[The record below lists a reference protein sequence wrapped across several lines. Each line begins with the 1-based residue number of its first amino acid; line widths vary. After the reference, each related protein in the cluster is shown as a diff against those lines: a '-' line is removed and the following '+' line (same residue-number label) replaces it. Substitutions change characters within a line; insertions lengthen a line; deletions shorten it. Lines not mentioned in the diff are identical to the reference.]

1 MDSKAKIKP
10 EITVI
15 KTEPVEFEEAH
26 HLETPLEPMQDPE
39 TPPFQPEPFCSLCLR
54 ERVTNTVFYT
64 FDVECSGSLRDTL
77 KDTFGLELAPKRCH
91 ICTPCRK
98 LLKLVESFRDCCL
111 KAHSWAEQHMQVDQQ
126 KAAAPPGSLKLGGDS
141 WFSDGTVQAI
151 DLVREAIKERTTLI
165 VEYDKVEVKM
175 ELGESMVDDGSNAGS
190 KSRIKECRR
199 CHRKFDGPR
208 SYTSHKKCCKGVEED
223 DNLHCCNICSVSFRR
238 EQDLETHVNMHEGNK
253 PYECRVTCGERFY
266 GKNQRFRHEKLCRK
280 QLGMEREPSECS
292 DPETDHEP
300 MEINECER
308 CKRRFDGKQSLISH
322 ITHCQKEG
330 DARRLFNCDI
340 CSISFSTNQ
349 MLKAHLNKHKG
360 IKPYKCRK
368 FCDKKFYGGVFRY
381 RHEKVCREL
390 EVKAV
395 ECAECHRFFSG
406 HRGLLMH
413 VKTCR
418 KDQQD
423 DRLMYTCEICKISFT
438 NKLQLDLHR
447 NKHKGIKPFECEF
460 NCGKSFFGPGPMR
473 THAKICSRKPALL
486 HPEPSV
492 EEVPPAEPEPESDR
506 EDPNAPLE
514 VIRCE
519 NCDRLFDS
527 KGALM
532 GHLNFCRPGSTP
544 MNNDQL
550 FYSCPICSVS
560 FTRKPRLEAHLNKHN
575 GIKAFKCGKC
585 GQDFF
590 NLKPKNKHEKNCNV
604 HRCKTCKVEYSS
616 SQELVDHVKEA
627 HAQGKLT
634 CETCGA
640 QFLRNFNFMRH
651 RRQKHP
657 EEFASVVEETTE
669 QAGL

>member
-1 MDSKAKIKP
+1 MDGKAKIKP
-10 EITVI
+10 EIAVI
-15 KTEPVEFEEAH
+15 KTEPIEFEEAQH
-26 HLETPLEPMQDPE
+26 FETPLEPMQDLE
-39 TPPFQPEPFCSLCLR
+39 TQPFQPEPFCSLCLR

-64 FDVECSGSLRDTL
+64 FDVECSASLRDTL

-111 KAHSWAEQHMQVDQQ
+111 KAHSWAEQHMQVEQ
-126 KAAAPPGSLKLGGDS
+126 KAVAPPGSLKLGGDS

-360 IKPYKCRK
+360 LTSCG
-368 FCDKKFYGGVFRY
+368 FGF
-381 RHEKVCREL
+381 
-390 EVKAV
+390 A
-395 ECAECHRFFSG
+395 
-406 HRGLLMH
+406 
-413 VKTCR
+413 
-418 KDQQD
+418 
-423 DRLMYTCEICKISFT
+423 
-438 NKLQLDLHR
+438 KL
-447 NKHKGIKPFECEF
+447 
-460 NCGKSFFGPGPMR
+460 
-473 THAKICSRKPALL
+473 
-486 HPEPSV
+486 V
-492 EEVPPAEPEPESDR
+492 
-506 EDPNAPLE
+506 
-514 VIRCE
+514 
-519 NCDRLFDS
+519 
-527 KGALM
+527 
-532 GHLNFCRPGSTP
+532 
-544 MNNDQL
+544 
-550 FYSCPICSVS
+550 
-560 FTRKPRLEAHLNKHN
+560 
-575 GIKAFKCGKC
+575 
-585 GQDFF
+585 
-590 NLKPKNKHEKNCNV
+590 
-604 HRCKTCKVEYSS
+604 
-616 SQELVDHVKEA
+616 
-627 HAQGKLT
+627 
-634 CETCGA
+634 
-640 QFLRNFNFMRH
+640 
-651 RRQKHP
+651 
-657 EEFASVVEETTE
+657 
-669 QAGL
+669 